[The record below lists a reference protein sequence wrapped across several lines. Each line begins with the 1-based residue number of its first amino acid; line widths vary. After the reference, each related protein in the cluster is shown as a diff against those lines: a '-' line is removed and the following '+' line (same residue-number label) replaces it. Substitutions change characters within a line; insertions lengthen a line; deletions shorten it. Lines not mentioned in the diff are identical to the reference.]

1 MGHERLL
8 NWVTVCAAILGV
20 VAALGTLPLG
30 DAVLSYSVG
39 IGAGIAVLNLLAL
52 RRVVRRMVAGGAT
65 GRATGVFVLKF
76 LLVIV
81 GLWALFKFVP
91 LHALGLMGGLSVV
104 IVAVLLGTLFG
115 PAPDAGQGEVNA
127 KGGDGAVS
135 GVSDG

>member
-1 MGHERLL
+1 MIAGPSAADLL
-8 NWVTVCAAILGV
+8 QVRVRRPHDRPV
-20 VAALGTLPLG
+20 RG
-30 DAVLSYSVG
+30 DAVRPASIPQL
-39 IGAGIAVLNLLAL
+39 
-52 RRVVRRMVAGGAT
+52 
-65 GRATGVFVLKF
+65 
-76 LLVIV
+76 
-81 GLWALFKFVP
+81 VP